1 MDSKLKGIILNRTLK
16 SYKITPIESANVL
29 RVTMMF
35 YGGFKYK
42 SPSKR
47 RGDKL
52 RKEKFLAKFRR
63 DPILVPIPFLE
74 PGQSPSP
81 AVLGGPVLESMA
93 TAFATEM
100 KEVVAEIKRL
110 HQKHIYLAQEAGD
123 AEKERERMSKRV
135 HDLMDQRYEIK
146 AEIWRLEQDLN
157 SKKEK
162 LAQLEARK
170 KELEAS
176 GLKGP
181 IAASS
186 VSGLSWWCFSW
197 DKGTHKEKEKQTR
210 DTLACSHKRG
220 RSTISHIWDMY
231 STGTELILVN
241 I

>member
-1 MDSKLKGIILNRTLK
+1 MVGMDSQLKGIILNHTLK

-29 RVTMMF
+29 GVTIMF

-47 RGDKL
+47 RRDKL

-63 DPILVPIPFLE
+63 DSILVPIPFLE
-74 PGQSPSP
+74 PGQSPSS

-100 KEVVAEIKRL
+100 EEVVAEIKRL
-110 HQKHIYLAQEAGD
+110 CQKHICLAQEAED
-123 AEKERERMSKRV
+123 AAQEREWLSNWMR
-135 HDLMDQRYEIK
+135 DLMDQRHEIK

-157 SKKEK
+157 SKKEE

-181 IAASS
+181 IVASS
-186 VSGLSWWCFSW
+186 VSGLSQGGASAETRAPT
-197 DKGTHKEKEKQTR
+197 KKMKNKQETPWPALTR
-210 DTLACSHKRG
+210 EAGVL
-220 RSTISHIWDMY
+220 
-231 STGTELILVN
+231 
-241 I
+241 

>member
-1 MDSKLKGIILNRTLK
+1 MDFRLKGIILNRTLK

-29 RVTMMF
+29 RVTMKF

-47 RGDKL
+47 RRDKL

-74 PGQSPSP
+74 PGQSPPP
-81 AVLGGPVLESMA
+81 AVLGGPVLENMG

-100 KEVVAEIKRL
+100 KEVSAEIERL
-110 HQKHIYLAQEAGD
+110 CQKCICLAQEAED
-123 AEKERERMSKRV
+123 AEKERERMSNWVR
-135 HDLMDQRYEIK
+135 DLMDQRHEIK

-157 SKKEK
+157 SKKEE

-186 VSGLSWWCFSW
+186 VSGLSQGGAAAETRAAKKK
-197 DKGTHKEKEKQTR
+197 KGKQKPKR
-210 DTLACSHKRG
+210 HPRLPSQEGQEYYKSYLA
-220 RSTISHIWDMY
+220 Y
-231 STGTELILVN
+231 L
-241 I
+241 

>member
-1 MDSKLKGIILNRTLK
+1 MVEMDFRLKGIILNHTLK

-47 RGDKL
+47 RRGKL

-81 AVLGGPVLESMA
+81 TILGGPVLECMA

-100 KEVVAEIKRL
+100 KEVLAEIKRL
-110 HQKHIYLAQEAGD
+110 CQKCICLAQEAED
-123 AEKERERMSKRV
+123 AEKERERMSNWV
-135 HDLMDQRYEIK
+135 HDLMDQRHEIK
-146 AEIWRLEQDLN
+146 AEIWRLEQDMN
-157 SKKEK
+157 SKKEE
-162 LAQLEARK
+162 LAQLKARK

-181 IAASS
+181 IVQSS
-186 VSGLSWWCFSW
+186 VSGLSQSGASAETRAPT
-197 DKGTHKEKEKQTR
+197 KKRKNKQ
-210 DTLACSHKRG
+210 KRHPG
-220 RSTISHIWDMY
+220 LPSQERQEYYKSYLGH
-231 STGTELILVN
+231 L
-241 I
+241 

>member
-1 MDSKLKGIILNRTLK
+1 MVEMDFRLKGIILNRTLK

-29 RVTMMF
+29 RVTMKF

-47 RGDKL
+47 RRDKL
-52 RKEKFLAKFRR
+52 RKEKFLAKFRS

-74 PGQSPSP
+74 PGQSPPP
-81 AVLGGPVLESMA
+81 AVPGGPVLENMA

-110 HQKHIYLAQEAGD
+110 HQKRISLAQEAED
-123 AEKERERMSKRV
+123 AEKQRDRMCNWV
-135 HDLMDQRYEIK
+135 LDLKDQKYDVQK
-146 AEIWRLEQDLN
+146 EIWKLEQDLN
-157 SKKEK
+157 GKKEE

-181 IAASS
+181 VVTPS
-186 VSGLSWWCFSW
+186 VSGLSQGGASAETRAP
-197 DKGTHKEKEKQTR
+197 KKKKKNKQKR
-210 DTLACSHKRG
+210 HPGLLSQERQEFVSH
-220 RSTISHIWDMY
+220 MY
-231 STGTELILVN
+231 EHYKSYL
-241 I
+241 